1 MGMEIVLGAPVE
13 LLGHVGE
20 MEARFGLFANNVN
33 LDA

>member
-1 MGMEIVLGAPVE
+1 ME

-20 MEARFGLFANNVN
+20 MEAHFGMFADSVN